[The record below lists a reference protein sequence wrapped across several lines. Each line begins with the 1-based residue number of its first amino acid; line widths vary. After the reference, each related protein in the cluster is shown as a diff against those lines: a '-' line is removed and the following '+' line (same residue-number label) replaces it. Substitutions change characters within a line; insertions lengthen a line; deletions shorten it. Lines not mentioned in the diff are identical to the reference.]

1 MGEAQ
6 ITMMQKL
13 ETSSSDSLA
22 ADLSV
27 AVIIPCFNSEQYIQ
41 RTIESVLSQGY
52 PNLEVIVVDDG
63 STDGTLEVLSSFAD
77 RIRVFTHAG
86 NRNLGQSATTN
97 LGIEKSNAEIIAFM
111 DSDDLWFPGK
121 LAKQIEILRKQADVG
136 VVYCGAIAIAP
147 DDYVLYEFPATKSY
161 EENTPSQLLLDCYIQ
176 TPSQIAV
183 RRSCLARVGGFDDS
197 LVPADHDMW
206 LRLLEVTRFHAID
219 EPLVGYRKHP
229 KQLSLVREQQMWK
242 DGFRVLAKACER
254 YPYPS
259 KVVRRRKA
267 VLHYRLARH
276 DTMASKYARALTH
289 YVRVVYYDPRRA
301 SMVLLTVVLLSTV
314 LD

>member
-1 MGEAQ
+1 MGKAQ
-6 ITMMQKL
+6 ITMMQKS
-13 ETSSSDSLA
+13 ETGSPGGLA

-27 AVIIPCFNSEQYIQ
+27 SVILPCFNCEKYVR
-41 RTIESVLSQGY
+41 RTIESVLSQDY
-52 PNLEVIVVDDG
+52 PNLEVIAVDDG
-63 STDGTLEVLSSFAD
+63 STDGTLEILKSFTD
-77 RIRVFTHAG
+77 RIRIFTHAG

-97 LGIEKSNAEIIAFM
+97 LGIEKSSADIIAFI
-111 DSDDLWFPGK
+111 DNDDIWFPGK
-121 LAKQIEILRKQADVG
+121 LAKQIEVLRERADVG

-147 DDYVLYEFPATKSY
+147 DDQVLYEFPTTKSY
-161 EENTPSQLLLDCYIQ
+161 EENTPSQLLLDCHIQ

-183 RRSCLARVGGFDDS
+183 RRSCLARVGGFDES

-206 LRLLEVTRFHAID
+206 LRLIELTRFQAID

-229 KQLSLVREQQMWK
+229 NQLSLVRERQMWK

-276 DTMASKYARALTH
+276 DRMASKYARALAH
-289 YVRVVYYDPRRA
+289 YLRVVYYDPRRTWMA
-301 SMVLLTVVLLSTV
+301 LLTVVLLSV
-314 LD
+314 ALD